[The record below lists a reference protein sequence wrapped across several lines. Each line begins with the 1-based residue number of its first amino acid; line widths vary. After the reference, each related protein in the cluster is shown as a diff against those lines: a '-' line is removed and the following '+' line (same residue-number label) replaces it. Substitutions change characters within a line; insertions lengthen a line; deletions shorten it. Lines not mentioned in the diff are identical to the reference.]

1 MNSESE
7 SDWDSMSEAP
17 PLPSSHKNGALQS
30 QQNGALQP
38 QRNGALQANSVLQR
52 QDNLV
57 SSTAN
62 GQRSKGKNHLN
73 ILIQRP

>member
-17 PLPSSHKNGALQS
+17 PLPTSQKNEAL
-30 QQNGALQP
+30 
-38 QRNGALQANSVLQR
+38 QRNGALQANAVLQR

-62 GQRSKGKNHLN
+62 GQRNKGKNHRN
-73 ILIQRP
+73 IDSPSPLHSLERLLC